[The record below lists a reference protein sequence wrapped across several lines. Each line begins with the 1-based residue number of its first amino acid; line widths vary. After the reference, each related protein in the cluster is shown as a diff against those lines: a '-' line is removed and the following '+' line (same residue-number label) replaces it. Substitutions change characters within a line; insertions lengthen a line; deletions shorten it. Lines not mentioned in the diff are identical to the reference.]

1 MGKKLKI
8 LCLSLLLCM
17 MGGCKEKEII
27 QENEYEYLIGV
38 SLSNVMEP
46 WLSHTID
53 SMEEEHLSDSRVNII
68 FKDAAGSQEKQL
80 QDIDQLM
87 ECGVDLLIAAPGDS
101 LSLKEKLKEISR
113 EIPVVV
119 MGIDPGTE
127 SYTAFIEFNDYE
139 IGRLAGSYIL
149 EERYRRGNQ
158 IVVLTGPSSSTIS
171 ARRLQGF
178 QDAVEGRIGEDQI
191 HYLNGEWL
199 RDKAENRMKD
209 YLVVSQK
216 ADVVFAFN
224 DEMAYGAYLAQNQY
238 RVTGTCFLGVDGYN
252 GNLGGLDL
260 VECGIL
266 DAAIRCSEIGRLA
279 YETAVRILDGEEVEK
294 HLVIEPELITKSY
307 SPSIPEGDPH

>member
-1 MGKKLKI
+1 MGRKLGI
-8 LCLSLLLCM
+8 LCLSLLLCLTAS
-17 MGGCKEKEII
+17 CKEKEVI
-27 QENEYEYLIGV
+27 QKNEYEYLIGV

-53 SMEEEHLSDSRVNII
+53 SMEGDRRSDSRVNII
-68 FKDAAGSQEKQL
+68 FKDAAGSREKQL

-101 LSLKEKLKEISR
+101 LSLQEKLDEVS
-113 EIPVVV
+113 EDIPVVV

-149 EERYRRGNQ
+149 EEWYQKENQ
-158 IVVLTGPSSSTIS
+158 IVVLKGPEESTIS

-178 QDAVEGRIGEDQI
+178 RDAVSGYIGEKQI
-191 HYLNGEWL
+191 HYLDGEWL

-209 YLVVSQK
+209 YLVVNQK
-216 ADVVFAFN
+216 ADIVFALN
-224 DEMAYGAYLAQNQY
+224 DEMAYGAYLAQDQY
-238 RVTGTCFLGVDGYN
+238 RVTGTCFLGVDGFT

-260 VECGIL
+260 VERGIL
-266 DAAIRCSEIGRLA
+266 DATIQCSEIGSLA

-294 HLVIEPELITKSY
+294 HLVIEPDLITK
-307 SPSIPEGDPH
+307 EAK